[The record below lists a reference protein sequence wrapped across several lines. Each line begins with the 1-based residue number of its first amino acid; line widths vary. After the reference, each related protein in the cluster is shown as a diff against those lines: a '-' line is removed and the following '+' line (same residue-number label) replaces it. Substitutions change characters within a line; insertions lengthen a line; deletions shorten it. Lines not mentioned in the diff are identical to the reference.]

1 MKTGKIIAFLLI
13 FAAGWIIRGP
23 SGAFAQTTTLTY
35 SVFFPPT
42 HGQSLAASEWAR
54 EIERLTGGRVKINI
68 FSGGTL
74 TPADQIYDSVV
85 KGITDLGMSVF
96 AYTRGRFPL
105 MEVLD
110 LPLGYPNGRTAT
122 AVANEFF
129 RKFTPKELEGVKILY
144 LHAHGPGLLHTVKP
158 VLSLK
163 DLKGLKIRST
173 GLSAK
178 VVESLGGTPVAMPQ
192 GGTYEALERGVVDG
206 TISPIE
212 TLKGWKQAEVIK
224 ATTDTSG
231 IGYTTSMFVVMN
243 LNKWNSLPKDIQ
255 QVFEEV
261 NRQWTEVHGQ
271 RWDDLDLEGRKFSL
285 SLGNRII
292 TLGKEEDERWKRAV
306 RPVIQDYI
314 KTAQT
319 RGLPG
324 QQAVAEVEN
333 LIKKYS
339 RLYK

>member
-339 RLYK
+339 RLYQ

>member
-1 MKTGKIIAFLLI
+1 MKTVKIIAFLLI

-122 AVANEFF
+122 AVANELF

-339 RLYK
+339 RIYK

>member
-122 AVANEFF
+122 AVANELF

-339 RLYK
+339 RLYQ